1 MEVLMR
7 ISGNTI
13 LITGGATGIG
23 LALAESFLRKG
34 NKVIIC
40 GRRKDRLAQATDKFS
55 QLQFITCDV
64 ADPADRERLYNWVK
78 ENHKDFNILIN
89 NAGIQ
94 KEINLK
100 KGTSDLQ
107 GEENEIDI
115 NLKAPVHL
123 AAMFVPHLMAQ
134 KEAAIVNISSGLGF
148 IPIAFM
154 PVYCATKAALHSF
167 SLSLRHQLK
176 DTSIKIFEIIPP
188 TVDTELDRGARQKRG
203 QTDRGIK
210 PEIVAEAAIEAME
223 KDDYEAAVGQAQF
236 LRSSSRTEPERVFQM
251 INGR

>member
-64 ADPADRERLYNWVK
+64 ADPSDRERLYNWVK

-223 KDDYEAAVGQAQF
+223 KDDFEAAVGQAQF